1 MYCSTCGVAIAQ
13 DLSYCNHCGAK
24 LGEAKSDS
32 LVRSEAKPELVIS
45 AMVATFVLGLIA
57 ITALI
62 GVMKSVLGLE
72 AAQILGFAGVSFLMM
87 IVLESVFLY
96 LLFRRPSAKLEALK
110 SASLNGHTTKELDV
124 APVRAL
130 REPGLS
136 VIDHTTRN
144 FEPILTERT
153 KSSKGDD

>member
-24 LGEAKSDS
+24 LGEAKSAS
-32 LVRSEAKPELVIS
+32 LVRSETKPELVIA
-45 AMVATFVLGLIA
+45 AMVSTFVLGLIA

-62 GVMKSVLGLE
+62 GVMKSVLGLD
-72 AAQILGFAGVSFLMM
+72 AGQILGFAGVSFLMM

-96 LLFRRPSAKLEALK
+96 LLFRRPPAKLEALK
-110 SASLNGHTTKELDV
+110 TESLNGHTTKELDV
-124 APVRAL
+124 AQVRAL

-136 VIDHTTRN
+136 VTDHTTRN
-144 FEPILTERT
+144 FEPIFAERT
-153 KSSKGDD
+153 KSNKGDD